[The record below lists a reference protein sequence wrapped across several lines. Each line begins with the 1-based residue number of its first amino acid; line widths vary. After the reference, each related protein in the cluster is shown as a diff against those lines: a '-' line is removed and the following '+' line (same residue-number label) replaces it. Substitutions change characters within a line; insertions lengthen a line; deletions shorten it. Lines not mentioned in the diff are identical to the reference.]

1 MFIGFADLV
10 FFAVLIFF
18 IIKVTV
24 RGFIAEFFSKAAVIV
39 GALIAVVFYKLLTP
53 IIARMLGPK
62 ALSPIIAFLILF
74 LSSYLVIKLIEVL
87 LGSLFSSDSLKSLDR
102 ALGFFL
108 GLIEGLLI
116 IAILLMIITIQPFV
130 QPAAVLDDSI
140 FAKLLSP
147 FLFDIR
153 TVF

>member
-1 MFIGFADLV
+1 MFIGFADLI

-53 IIARMLGPK
+53 FITQLLGPK

-74 LSSYLVIKLIEVL
+74 LSSYLVIKLVEVL
-87 LGSLFSSDSLKSLDR
+87 LGSLFSSKSLKSLDR

-116 IAILLMIITIQPFV
+116 IAILFMIITIQPV
-130 QPAAVLDDSI
+130 AQPAAVLDDSI

>member
-53 IIARMLGPK
+53 LITQLLGPK

-74 LSSYLVIKLIEVL
+74 LSSYLVIKLVEVL
-87 LGSLFSSDSLKSLDR
+87 LGSLFSSKSLKSLDR

-116 IAILLMIITIQPFV
+116 IAILLMIITIQPFAE
-130 QPAAVLDDSI
+130 PGIVLDDSI

>member
-53 IIARMLGPK
+53 FITQLLGPK

-74 LSSYLVIKLIEVL
+74 LSSYLVIKLVEVL
-87 LGSLFSSDSLKSLDR
+87 LGSLFSSKSLKSLDR